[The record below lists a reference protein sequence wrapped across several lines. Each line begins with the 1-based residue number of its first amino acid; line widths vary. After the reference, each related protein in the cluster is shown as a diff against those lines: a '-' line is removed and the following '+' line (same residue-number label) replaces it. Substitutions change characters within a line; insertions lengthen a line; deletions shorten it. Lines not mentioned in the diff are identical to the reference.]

1 MINKFK
7 IGDKL
12 KVIRDIPTVD
22 GMLHEGEI
30 VKVDEVTFL
39 DKDMRVKDS
48 LGKIWYINFCDVSLI
63 E

>member
-48 LGKIWYINFCDVSLI
+48 LGKIWYINFCDVVPI
-63 E
+63 T

>member
-1 MINKFK
+1 MIENYK

-48 LGKIWYINFCDVSLI
+48 LGKIWYINFCDVTLI
-63 E
+63 D